1 MGRGA
6 DGPCDPGRELMG
18 RCRSAVAGR
27 HDVLRTR
34 GIGGRGQDLGAAKL
48 PLLTHGTAGDF
59 EAGEAQ
65 HQGLHRFAKGHGGRW
80 GRGEELTAARE
91 LRVARAVGQET
102 EVANPDEAVGH
113 DVEQEAADELLG
125 LERHDLHAI
134 TVGVVLP
141 AEADDPVVEAEESVV
156 GEGDPC
162 V

>member
-1 MGRGA
+1 MTKAAYDNTTEEYRKQMLA
-6 DGPCDPGRELMG
+6 SV
-18 RCRSAVAGR
+18 RSPR
-27 HDVLRTR
+27 
-34 GIGGRGQDLGAAKL
+34 LGAPEDIAAMVAFLFSDVGAYKQNRA
-48 PLLTHGTAGDF
+48 PSVG
-59 EAGEAQ
+59 EEAQ
-65 HQGLHRFAKGHGGRW
+65 
-80 GRGEELTAARE
+80 
-91 LRVARAVGQET
+91 
-102 EVANPDEAVGH
+102 VANADEAVGH